1 MKAARLAL
9 IALATLGFWPSLAS
23 AHEERL
29 LVGRV
34 ERIDPAR
41 KLMIVVD
48 SQGGERRRLE
58 VNPET
63 EVMVCRTSAGL
74 AALHPGATVR
84 VKYLERAGSLG
95 EARSLLL
102 LEGGTRR

>member
-1 MKAARLAL
+1 MRAPRLAL
-9 IALATLGFWPSLAS
+9 AALATLGLWPGEAG

-34 ERIDPAR
+34 ERIEPER
-41 KLMIVVD
+41 KLMVVVD

-58 VNPET
+58 VNQET

-74 AALHPGATVR
+74 AVLHPGATVR
-84 VKYLERAGSLG
+84 VKYLERAGSPG

>member
-1 MKAARLAL
+1 MTAARIGLLAVATLAL
-9 IALATLGFWPSLAS
+9 WPGQAR

-34 ERIDPAR
+34 ETIEPGR
-41 KLMIVVD
+41 KVMVVVD
-48 SQGGERRRLE
+48 AQAGERRRLE

-63 EVMVCRTSAGL
+63 EVMVCRTSSGL
-74 AALHPGATVR
+74 AVLHPGATVR
-84 VKYLERAGSLG
+84 VKYLERAGSAG
-95 EARSLLL
+95 EARSVLL